1 MFDCQRLSNLAA
13 DIPLSTECNDFDNI
27 GISPMKQRAS
37 LFMATFLCVY
47 GCLGGISLSGESTN
61 VIVIEEPQLVKK
73 EIGTSLPIVGFR
85 SVSSSFVARKFVE
98 KQGDELEEGVFIPES
113 LIVKA
118 WLKDKKFAE
127 AVNAKDVSEITI
139 EKLKASGIDVSKF
152 EWTPIKNDLAS
163 VQGIVL
169 DEKDTFIGA
178 GKVDSSAIIAMTS
191 AGMFDLTNKY
201 ETVFEKPTAY
211 AVGFK
216 AEYSRDIF
224 KTYEVAAKFQDF
236 PLSDPTTN
244 WAAASKLIKAASAQ
258 YPIDFEK
265 ALTVELGNATF
276 GKLRIQSAR
285 EAGFEVDSRIAK
297 KNDIYLVEF
306 AVTLYD
312 LPTGSIDELSF
323 RVDCVNVCIAWELA
337 PMRVVVADENTTTV
351 NTPSVTFKDVT
362 VGEFF
367 KKTVTYKT
375 LRPQIIAFGLR
386 EDSFSWSLKDAAIG
400 TGSYVFLAA
409 LGVPKGTKNFTVQ
422 RSIAV
427 KTTDGFVTEGG
438 WASTDKMAESVS
450 LVP

>member
-1 MFDCQRLSNLAA
+1 V
-13 DIPLSTECNDFDNI
+13 
-27 GISPMKQRAS
+27 KQRVS
-37 LFMATFLCVY
+37 VFMATILCVY
-47 GCLGGISLSGESTN
+47 GCLGGVSLSDESTGA
-61 VIVIEEPQLVKK
+61 IVIDEPQLVKK
-73 EIGTSLPIVGFR
+73 ELGTSLPIVGFR

-113 LIVKA
+113 LMVKA
-118 WLKDKKFAE
+118 WLKDEKFAA
-127 AVNAKDVSEITI
+127 AVDAKDVSEITI
-139 EKLKASGIDVSKF
+139 EKLMASGIDVSKF
-152 EWTPIKNDLAS
+152 EWTPIKNNLAS
-163 VQGIVL
+163 VQGMVL
-169 DEKDTFIGA
+169 DEKDTFNGG

-201 ETVFEKPTAY
+201 ETVFEKPNVY

-216 AEYSRDIF
+216 AEYSKDIF
-224 KTYEVAAKFQDF
+224 KTYEEAAKFQDF
-236 PLSDPTTN
+236 PLSNPGTN
-244 WAAASKLIKAASAQ
+244 WTAASKLINYASAR
-258 YPIDFEK
+258 YPIDVEK

-285 EAGFEVDSRIAK
+285 EAGFEVDGRIAK

-312 LPTGSIDELSF
+312 LPTDSIDELSF
-323 RVDCVNVCIAWELA
+323 RVDCVNVCTAWELA
-337 PMRVVVADENTTTV
+337 PMRVVVADENTTTL
-351 NTPSVTFKDVT
+351 NTPSVTFKDIT

-386 EDSFSWSLKDAAIG
+386 EDRFSWSLKDAAIG
-400 TGSYVFLAA
+400 TGSYIFLAA
-409 LGVPKGTKNFTVQ
+409 LGVPRGTKSFDIQ

-438 WASTDKMAESVS
+438 WASTDKMVESVS
-450 LVP
+450 LAP